1 MAAMQAIP
9 LIYSN
14 PVLARW
20 FWVSFTAWGLLEI
33 WVWLREAG
41 GTKGENR
48 DRGSRIWVVAWVW
61 IGIYAA
67 FGLMASAPSGAWRRG
82 GLEIFYAG
90 IALMWIGVVL
100 RGWAVMTLGRF
111 FRTSVIIQGEHRIVM
126 HGPYR
131 YIRNPSYSGAVLTIL
146 GMGLAMDNAYS
157 AAAAVGGILIAYW
170 RRIRVEQQ
178 ALVEHF
184 GEPYR
189 EYIKRTWALIPFVW

>member
-1 MAAMQAIP
+1 MSHTVP
-9 LIYSN
+9 LIYAS
-14 PVLARW
+14 PALARW
-20 FWVSFTAWGLLEI
+20 FWVSFAAWSLLEV

-41 GTKGENR
+41 GTQGENR
-48 DRGSRIWVVAWVW
+48 DRGSRLWVVLFVW
-61 IGIYAA
+61 AGILAA
-67 FGLMASAPSGAWRRG
+67 FRLMWSVPSGAFRSHPQA
-82 GLEIFYAG
+82 IFFAG
-90 IALMWIGVVL
+90 IALMWLGVVL

-131 YIRNPSYSGAVLTIL
+131 YVRNPSYSGAVLTLL
-146 GMGLAMDNAYS
+146 GMGLAMNNAYS
-157 AAAAVGGILIAYW
+157 VAAAVAGILIAYW

-189 EYIKRTWALIPFVW
+189 EYMRRTWALIPFAW